1 MDWNTISSQNT
12 YHTVTVLGI
21 GELQE
26 CHWSRKIFTDL
37 HTNPAHDAL
46 LSTHVQNIKNDSHS
60 APLWSAFL
68 TFGNYWVEWI
78 QFRPS
83 KTHPNVRK
91 PLNYIHSTHLNTS
104 LLITY
109 RNCAYRMFQPRKIN
123 FCCHKLLLILLFVIS
138 THLFPSGCYSAA
150 YTRR

>member
-1 MDWNTISSQNT
+1 MDWNTILSKNT

-26 CHWSRKIFTDL
+26 CHRSRKIFTDL

-60 APLWSAFL
+60 TSLWSAFL
-68 TFGNYWVEWI
+68 TFGNYWVEWL
-78 QFRPS
+78 QFRPT

-91 PLNYIHSTHLNTS
+91 PLNSIRSTHLNIVPTHYVQKLCIS
-104 LLITY
+104 YVSTQK
-109 RNCAYRMFQPRKIN
+109 N
-123 FCCHKLLLILLFVIS
+123 LLLLSEI
-138 THLFPSGCYSAA
+138 TA
-150 YTRR
+150 